1 MKYQRAGI
9 LRKDTDFNLSMNGQ
23 KEIVEFFES
32 RGLLIN
38 FIETEKSTASS
49 QEAASVIGCR
59 IDEIAKSIVFD
70 VEGKAALILLEGDKK
85 VDIEKLEKTLGSKVK
100 KADPSFIVQKTG
112 FEAGGVAPVVKENMQ
127 IFIDKGV
134 MKHEFVWI
142 SAGSRTAVIKLD
154 TKGLDKA
161 LNAEIISIS
170 C

>member
-1 MKYQRAGI
+1 
-9 LRKDTDFNLSMNGQ
+9 
-23 KEIVEFFES
+23 
-32 RGLLIN
+32 
-38 FIETEKSTASS
+38 
-49 QEAASVIGCR
+49 
-59 IDEIAKSIVFD
+59 
-70 VEGKAALILLEGDKK
+70 
-85 VDIEKLEKTLGSKVK
+85 
-100 KADPSFIVQKTG
+100 SFIVQKTG